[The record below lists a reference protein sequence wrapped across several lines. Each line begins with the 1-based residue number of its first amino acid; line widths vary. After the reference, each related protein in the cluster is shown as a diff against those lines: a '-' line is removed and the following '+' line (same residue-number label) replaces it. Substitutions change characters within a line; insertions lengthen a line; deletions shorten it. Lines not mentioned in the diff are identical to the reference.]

1 MKPLKIIIKVFI
13 KPLSSSI
20 CSAILKIIMRD
31 GRQFQRRQSCP
42 LYCQRILYKNKAIAN
57 PDAHDVPKRI
67 ISNDLSTPAV
77 SVGYLSA

>member
-13 KPLSSSI
+13 NPLSSSI
-20 CSAILKIIMRD
+20 CSATLKIIMRD
-31 GRQFQRRQSCP
+31 NPLFQRRRSCP
-42 LYCQRILYKNKAIAN
+42 LCCQRILYKNKAIAN
-57 PDAHDVPKRI
+57 PDAHDVSKRI